1 MPLLSEQNRRK
12 RNLLVILGFL
22 VLVGGLSAFDLG
34 SFAPELPVASN
45 IVIFALF
52 NLNLV
57 VFLLLLLLLFRNLVK
72 LGFERRQK
80 VIGARFKAKLVL
92 AFLSLAVAPA
102 ILIFIIASNFINKS
116 IEGWFKPQVERP
128 LDQALSVAQTYY
140 ANLERTALR
149 HGQHLARTIDREN
162 LLIEDRREALAT
174 YLTEQQDLLSISTL
188 TVFNGRG
195 QELVH
200 VKDPILGD
208 LATRELS
215 EVQLKRG
222 LAGQEVT
229 TVRELTSGDLIEAVT
244 PIWAARGGE
253 RHVIGAVVVGTHVT
267 ERLEAKVR
275 GISQAFR
282 EYKQLK
288 LLKNPIKGIYILL
301 FLLMTLIVV
310 FGFTWFGLYLAR
322 GITGPI
328 AQLAEGTREVAAG
341 NLAYKVQARADDEI
355 GLLVDSFN
363 RMTDDLS
370 SSKHRLEEAYVDLQ
384 DKHTE
389 LEDRR
394 RYIETVLEAITTGV
408 VSLDALGRITT
419 LNRAAARMFGVPE
432 AATIGRLLEEVFT
445 GPEAREVVTLVQRTR
460 RPKTAT
466 AAIQLHMRRGGVALS
481 LLASATALRG
491 PEGVFD
497 GAVVV
502 FDDLTELLKAQRL
515 AAWREVAQRIAHEIK
530 NPLTPIQ
537 LSAQRLRRRFS
548 RGAGEDAE
556 LVSECT
562 ETIIQEVD
570 GLKRM
575 VDEFSRFARMPAF
588 VPKPTD
594 VRPLVDAVA
603 SLYRESHPHCTIVTR
618 HADDVPVLQVDPD
631 HIKRAVLNLV
641 DNAVEAVGAGGTVSL
656 EKEGY
661 RVSTAGSGEEAVRVV
676 TDEAPDLVFLDIWM
690 PGMDGLETLA
700 ELRRVRPESPVV
712 MISGHGTIETAVKAT
727 RLGAYDFIEKPLSLD
742 NTLVSTARALEH
754 GRLER
759 ENAALKPRLNVRT
772 EIIGDSEPMR
782 ALREAIATAAPT
794 IGRVLIHGENGSGK
808 ELVAR
813 AIHAL
818 SGRREASFGEV
829 NCAAIPEG

>member
-12 RNLLVILGFL
+12 RNLLIILCFL

-52 NLNLV
+52 NLNLM
-57 VFLLLLLLLFRNLVK
+57 VFLLLLILLFRNLVK

-162 LLIEDRREALAT
+162 LLTEDRREALAT

-419 LNRAAARMFGVPE
+419 LNRAAARMFGVAE
-432 AATIGRLLEEVFT
+432 AAAIGRLLEEVFT

-460 RPKTAT
+460 RPKTGT

-491 PEGVFD
+491 PEGAYD

-537 LSAQRLRRRFS
+537 LSAQRPDGRRVLALRADAGLRAEAHRRAAARGRGGEPLPRVAPALHDRHAPRRGRAGAPGRSGPHQARRSQPRRQRRGGGGLGRDGDPRDGVRAGGGARPAQRRRHRARRPERGS
-548 RGAGEDAE
+548 RQALPALLLDQGHRHSGTRF
-556 LVSECT
+556 V
-562 ETIIQEVD
+562 IEV
-570 GLKRM
+570 
-575 VDEFSRFARMPAF
+575 P
-588 VPKPTD
+588 
-594 VRPLVDAVA
+594 
-603 SLYRESHPHCTIVTR
+603 VTR
-618 HADDVPVLQVDPD
+618 APAP
-631 HIKRAVLNLV
+631 
-641 DNAVEAVGAGGTVSL
+641 VGA
-656 EKEGY
+656 
-661 RVSTAGSGEEAVRVV
+661 
-676 TDEAPDLVFLDIWM
+676 
-690 PGMDGLETLA
+690 
-700 ELRRVRPESPVV
+700 
-712 MISGHGTIETAVKAT
+712 
-727 RLGAYDFIEKPLSLD
+727 
-742 NTLVSTARALEH
+742 
-754 GRLER
+754 
-759 ENAALKPRLNVRT
+759 
-772 EIIGDSEPMR
+772 
-782 ALREAIATAAPT
+782 
-794 IGRVLIHGENGSGK
+794 
-808 ELVAR
+808 
-813 AIHAL
+813 
-818 SGRREASFGEV
+818 
-829 NCAAIPEG
+829 

>member
-12 RNLLVILGFL
+12 RNLLIILCFL

-52 NLNLV
+52 NLNLM

-162 LLIEDRREALAT
+162 LLTEDRREALAT

-229 TVRELTSGDLIEAVT
+229 TVRELASGDLIEAVT
-244 PIWAARGGE
+244 PIWTTRGGE
-253 RHVIGAVVVGTHVT
+253 RHVTGAVVVGTHVT
-267 ERLEAKVR
+267 ERLGPQVR

-310 FGFTWFGLYLAR
+310 FSFTWFALYLAR
-322 GITGPI
+322 GITVPI
-328 AQLAEGTREVAAG
+328 EQLAEGTREVAAG
-341 NLAYKVQARADDEI
+341 NLAYKVQARGDDEI
-355 GLLVDSFN
+355 GALVESFN
-363 RMTDDLS
+363 RMTDDLAQ
-370 SSKHRLEEAYVDLQ
+370 SKRQLEEAYIDLQ

-408 VSLDALGRITT
+408 MSFDPLGRVTT
-419 LNRAAARMFGVPE
+419 INRAAARMFGVAE
-432 AATIGRLLEEVFT
+432 AASVGRLLEEVFI
-445 GPEAREVVTLVQRTR
+445 GPDLRPVVAQVQRTR
-460 RPKTAT
+460 RPKAASAELEFQLRRAGAT
-466 AAIQLHMRRGGVALS
+466 VS
-481 LLASATALRG
+481 LLASATALRAPAG
-491 PEGVFD
+491 
-497 GAVVV
+497 
-502 FDDLTELLKAQRL
+502 DD
-515 AAWREVAQRIAHEIK
+515 
-530 NPLTPIQ
+530 P
-537 LSAQRLRRRFS
+537 
-548 RGAGEDAE
+548 
-556 LVSECT
+556 
-562 ETIIQEVD
+562 
-570 GLKRM
+570 
-575 VDEFSRFARMPAF
+575 
-588 VPKPTD
+588 
-594 VRPLVDAVA
+594 
-603 SLYRESHPHCTIVTR
+603 
-618 HADDVPVLQVDPD
+618 
-631 HIKRAVLNLV
+631 
-641 DNAVEAVGAGGTVSL
+641 GTV
-656 EKEGY
+656 
-661 RVSTAGSGEEAVRVV
+661 
-676 TDEAPDLVFLDIWM
+676 
-690 PGMDGLETLA
+690 
-700 ELRRVRPESPVV
+700 
-712 MISGHGTIETAVKAT
+712 
-727 RLGAYDFIEKPLSLD
+727 
-742 NTLVSTARALEH
+742 
-754 GRLER
+754 
-759 ENAALKPRLNVRT
+759 
-772 EIIGDSEPMR
+772 
-782 ALREAIATAAPT
+782 
-794 IGRVLIHGENGSGK
+794 
-808 ELVAR
+808 
-813 AIHAL
+813 
-818 SGRREASFGEV
+818 
-829 NCAAIPEG
+829 